1 MCHVLEESVMR
12 LRNWV
17 AIWIG
22 QILVQRFD
30 RVILQKGHLTLA
42 QHPEFVSASWSPNL
56 VMMLSMVS
64 LTALPNNFGKSTGKS
79 AFAVKRVQKDAV
91 RENGF
96 FDPPG
101 VRKVGFLSALEKTR
115 FF

>member
-1 MCHVLEESVMR
+1 MRPVLEESVMR

-42 QHPEFVSASWSPNL
+42 QRPGIRQRQLGSEVGRDAVDGVLDS
-56 VMMLSMVS
+56 
-64 LTALPNNFGKSTGKS
+64 TANQFSEINGKICFCSQKGAKRRG
-79 AFAVKRVQKDAV
+79 ARKRV
-91 RENGF
+91 F
-96 FDPPG
+96 
-101 VRKVGFLSALEKTR
+101 
-115 FF
+115 